1 MPIFLAS
8 LSMRAGLVL
17 IGPLIPILKDYF
29 NLSNSAVALLAGIPI
44 ICFAGTSVF
53 MKQVA
58 KLGSSNRIIKWAI
71 TALSIALIAR
81 TFTGLTGLYI
91 FTVLMGISIAVMNYE
106 IPAWVKKHS
115 PNETGL
121 ITGIYVTLMGIA
133 GSISV
138 AISVPLAEIN
148 SLGWRFSMLPWIA
161 VASITAVYWWLVVK
175 PEPAEQRQIAEYF
188 WRTKAFRN
196 PIAWSLALFFGTESL
211 TFYGTATWF
220 PTILTTKGFSLR
232 DAAIAVSFSGLIGS
246 FVGLAVPHFVA
257 KVIDQRLIIAGLT
270 LLSTVSFFMI
280 TVQSG
285 AILFFWLA
293 LSNIGISI
301 IFPIVLMQSGF
312 KSESPEG
319 TRNLSTMFQS
329 IGYVISATGPYLLGK
344 VYDSTGSW
352 DKAMYVV
359 VGFTFIQLFF
369 GIIVGKP
376 NKVEY

>member
-1 MPIFLAS
+1 
-8 LSMRAGLVL
+8 MRAGLVL
-17 IGPLIPILKDYF
+17 IGPLIPILKEYF

-44 ICFAGTSVF
+44 ICFAGTSIF

-71 TALSIALIAR
+71 TTLSIALTAR
-81 TFTGLTGLYI
+81 TFTGLAGLYI

-121 ITGIYVTLMGIA
+121 MTGIYVTLMGIA

-138 AISVPLAEIN
+138 AISVPLAEAN

-161 VASITAVYWWLVVK
+161 MASITAVYWWLVVK
-175 PEPAEQRQIAEYF
+175 PEPAEERQIAEYF
-188 WRTKAFRN
+188 WRSKAFRN

-232 DAAIAVSFSGLIGS
+232 DAAIAVSLSGLIGS
-246 FVGLAVPHFVA
+246 AVGLAVPHFVA
-257 KVIDQRLIIAGLT
+257 KVLDQRLIIVGIT

-285 AILFFWLA
+285 AILFLWLA

-312 KSESPEG
+312 KSESPEA

>member
-1 MPIFLAS
+1 
-8 LSMRAGLVL
+8 MRAGLVL
-17 IGPLIPILKDYF
+17 IGPLIPILKKYF
-29 NLSNSAVALLAGIPI
+29 ELSNSAVALLAAIPI
-44 ICFAGTSVF
+44 ICFAGTSIF

-71 TALSIALIAR
+71 TILSVALLAR
-81 TFTGLTGLYI
+81 TITGLAGLYI
-91 FTVLMGISIAVMNYE
+91 FTIFMGISIAVMNYE

-138 AISVPLAEIN
+138 AISVPLAELN
-148 SLGWRFSMLPWIA
+148 SWGWRFAMLPWIA
-161 VASITAVYWWLVVK
+161 IAIMSAMYWWFH
-175 PEPAEQRQIAEYF
+175 AESEQIEERKVAEYF
-188 WRTKAFRN
+188 WHTKAFKN

-211 TFYGTATWF
+211 TFYATATWF

-232 DAAIAVSFSGLIGS
+232 EAAIAVSISGLIGS
-246 FVGLAVPHFVA
+246 AVGLAVPHFVA
-257 KVIDQRLIIAGLT
+257 KVADQRLIIAVIT
-270 LLSTVSFFMI
+270 LLSTISFFMI

-285 AILFFWLA
+285 KVLYLWLA

-312 KSESPEG
+312 KSDSPEA

-329 IGYVISATGPYLLGK
+329 IGYLLSATGPFMLGK

-359 VGFTFIQLFF
+359 VGFTLIQLYF
-369 GIIVGKP
+369 GIVVGKP
-376 NKVEY
+376 NKVDY

>member
-17 IGPLIPILKDYF
+17 IGPLIPILKRYF
-29 NLSNSAVALLAGIPI
+29 DLSNSAVAILAGIPI
-44 ICFAGTSVF
+44 FCFAGTSIF
-53 MKQVA
+53 MKLVA

-71 TALSIALIAR
+71 TSLSIALIAR
-81 TFTGLTGLYI
+81 TFTGLVGLYI
-91 FTVLMGISIAVMNYE
+91 FTVMMGISIAVMNYE
-106 IPAWVKKHS
+106 IPAWVKQYS

-138 AISVPLAEIN
+138 AISVPLAELN
-148 SLGWRFSMLPWIA
+148 SWSWRLAMLPWVVIA
-161 VASITAVYWWLVVK
+161 TLTAIYWWLKVK
-175 PEPAEQRQIAEYF
+175 PEQAEARNVAEYF
-188 WRTKAFRN
+188 WRSKAFKN

-211 TFYGTATWF
+211 TFYATATWF
-220 PTILTTKGFSLR
+220 PTILTTKGFTLR
-232 DAAIAVSFSGLIGS
+232 EAALAVSISGLIGS
-246 FVGLAVPHFVA
+246 GVGLAVPHFVA
-257 KVIDQRLIIAGLT
+257 KVLDQRVIIAFIT
-270 LLSTVSFFMI
+270 ILSGASFFMI

-285 AILFFWLA
+285 RVLFLWLV

-312 KSESPEG
+312 KSNSPEA

-329 IGYVISATGPYLLGK
+329 IGYTLSATGPYLLGK

-359 VGFTFIQLFF
+359 VGFTFIQLIF
-369 GIIVGKP
+369 GMVVGKP
-376 NKVEY
+376 GKVDF

>member
-1 MPIFLAS
+1 
-8 LSMRAGLVL
+8 
-17 IGPLIPILKDYF
+17 
-29 NLSNSAVALLAGIPI
+29 
-44 ICFAGTSVF
+44 

-71 TALSIALIAR
+71 TSLAIALFAR
-81 TFTGLTGLYI
+81 TFTGLVGLYV
-91 FTVLMGISIAVMNYE
+91 FTVFMGISIAVMNYE

-138 AISVPLAEIN
+138 AISVPLAQSN
-148 SLGWRFSMLPWIA
+148 SWGWRFAMLPWIA
-161 VASITAVYWWLVVK
+161 IAAITAIYWWLRVK
-175 PEPAEQRQIAEYF
+175 PEPKEERKVAEFF
-188 WRTKAFRN
+188 WKSKAFRN

-220 PTILTTKGFSLR
+220 PTILTTKGFTLR
-232 DAAIAVSFSGLIGS
+232 EAALAVSISGLIGS
-246 FVGLAVPHFVA
+246 AVGLSVPHFVA
-257 KVIDQRLIIAGLT
+257 KVSDQRLIIVVIT
-270 LLSTVSFFMI
+270 LMSTVSFFMI

-285 AILFFWLA
+285 AILYLWLA

-301 IFPIVLMQSGF
+301 IFPIVLMQSGL
-312 KSESPEG
+312 KSDSPEA

-329 IGYVISATGPYLLGK
+329 IGYTLSATGPFLIGK

-352 DKAMYVV
+352 DYAMYVV

-376 NKVEY
+376 RKVEY